1 LAKDVFLNDYVAQYK
16 LYPLHDKV
24 TFADLKEYAETWYKE
39 AKIDMLVQGNILESK
54 VKDILKKGL
63 STLVEKPIDKSLLIE
78 RRCRELPVGVNY
90 LKVRTL
96 LPDDR
101 NSKVENYY
109 QIEPFSY
116 EIFSRLFILT
126 YLLKEPLFDQL
137 RTQQQLGYSVGITPT
152 GLNDYFAIS
161 ISVKS
166 QENLNSAKY
175 VDEKIEE
182 FVQISVD
189 EILKGTTE
197 EEFDTLKKSFI
208 KLVSKKDN
216 DLLKETKINWNEIN
230 EEEYVFDRRQKLANV
245 LADVTKDQ
253 VYEFYQ
259 QYLRKPNQKK
269 LSIQI
274 VGYGDDVS
282 NIIPGSTKEDS
293 VDLQIL
299 LDPVEGGNVIDDIEK
314 FKDSLVLHP
323 VIFKN

>member
-1 LAKDVFLNDYVAQYK
+1 
-16 LYPLHDKV
+16 
-24 TFADLKEYAETWYKE
+24 LKEFAENWYKE
-39 AKIDMLVQGNILESK
+39 AKIDMLFQGNILESGAK
-54 VKDILKKGL
+54 EILKREL
-63 STLVEKPIDKSLLIE
+63 TTLVEKPIDKSSLME
-78 RRCRELPVGVNY
+78 KRCRELPVGVNY

-116 EIFSRLFILT
+116 EIMSRLFIFIRLM
-126 YLLKEPLFDQL
+126 KEPLFDQL
-137 RTQQQLGYSVGITPT
+137 RTQQQLGYSLGIIQRRF
-152 GLNDYFAIS
+152 NDYYAIL

-175 VDEKIEE
+175 VEEKIEE
-182 FVQISVD
+182 FVQKSMD
-189 EILKGTTE
+189 EILQGTTE
-197 EEFDTLKKSFI
+197 DEFDTIKKSVL

-216 DLLKETKINWNEIN
+216 DLLTEAKRNWGEIN
-230 EEEYVFDRRQKLANV
+230 EEEYVFDRKQKLANV

-253 VYEFYQ
+253 VYELYQ
-259 QYLRKPNQKK
+259 QYLKKPNQKK

-299 LDPVEGGNVIDDIEK
+299 LDPVEGGNVIGDIEK
-314 FKDSLVLHP
+314 FKDSLVIHP